1 METSLVLSLLLTFS
15 SDGWAHVTEVNN
27 KDSLKIAQNLFLL
40 LRYSVLSAMR
50 ACWLLGR
57 SKSDLV
63 GKLI

>member
-50 ACWLLGR
+50 AYWLLGR